1 MKIVLN
7 RAYGGYHLPRE
18 YAEATDTNF
27 YDDSFEVRTDPDLIE
42 YVTAHSHETDLEV
55 IEFPDE
61 ATDYDV
67 LEYDGLETLIY
78 VLDGHLYYV

>member
-7 RAYGGYHLPRE
+7 RAYGGYHLPHP
-18 YAEATDTNF
+18 YAEAKDLNF
-27 YDDSFEVRTDPDLIE
+27 YDDSFEVRTDSELIE
-42 YVTAHSHETDLEV
+42 YLAAHSHETDLEV

-61 ATDYDV
+61 ATDYDI

>member
-7 RAYGGYHLPRE
+7 RAYGGYHLPHP
-18 YAEATDTNF
+18 YAEAKDLNF

-42 YVTAHSHETDLEV
+42 YVTAHSHETDLKV